1 MSQMTPK
8 CNELSWVCIP
18 LAVELYGCWGSE
30 ARQTLSR
37 LGSRLA
43 CQLCCSKSQAIT
55 QLYGNLSITLVRQA
69 NARAL
74 LARCAGCKD
83 GPGDDSLE

>member
-1 MSQMTPK
+1 MGVGDRKPVK
-8 CNELSWVCIP
+8 
-18 LAVELYGCWGSE
+18 
-30 ARQTLSR
+30 

-55 QLYGNLSITLVRQA
+55 RLYGSLSITLVRS

-83 GPGDDSLE
+83 GPGDDFIE